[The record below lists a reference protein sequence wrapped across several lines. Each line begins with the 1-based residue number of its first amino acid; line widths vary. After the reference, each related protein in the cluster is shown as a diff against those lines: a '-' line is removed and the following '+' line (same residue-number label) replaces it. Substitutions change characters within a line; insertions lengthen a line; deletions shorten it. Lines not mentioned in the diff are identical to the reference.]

1 MSYTINILEM
11 VTTKGAGMKYKQM
24 ELELGNF
31 RVLQAIREA
40 QKKRNEEAKKRF
52 FSFVHKNFKGEK
64 K

>member
-1 MSYTINILEM
+1 M
-11 VTTKGAGMKYKQM
+11 VTTKGAGMKYRQM

-52 FSFVHKNFKGEK
+52 FSFVHKNFKGETK
-64 K
+64 

>member
-1 MSYTINILEM
+1 MKNILEK
-11 VTTKGAGMKYKQM
+11 VATKGGKMKYRQM
-24 ELELGNF
+24 EMELGNF